1 MERKDEQ
8 KEQWSTIDTMKLN
21 HVRVAGAS
29 YSYGVKQVWFITL
42 HLDET
47 IKKEVEEHIPFLNH
61 YINNSWLSDADNG
74 MFSVISL
81 QLIPEAA
88 RENYVFF
95 APLRFFLKTDQYL
108 RFFFFEEDMSIV
120 VKTGEDKRKIFDDLT
135 KPLKLILNYQCKRKK
150 SDEEIQW
157 AYAQSKKLLK
167 FYAKGDEG
175 GTFSFLQE
183 ENGKQVWQKNI
194 SFKIMTLSAIAGV
207 PMIIFEIEEK
217 RIQEFLEKYKR
228 KIGKNLFLLIP
239 SKGLEIL
246 VSDKSFPLI
255 IGRNRILFFLFQYEY
270 RPYMSLVK
278 Q

>member
-1 MERKDEQ
+1 MKKEEVQ
-8 KEQWSTIDTMKLN
+8 KEQWSIIDTMRLN
-21 HVRVAGAS
+21 HVRVGGAS

-47 IKKEVEEHIPFLNH
+47 IKEEVEEHIPFLNH

-81 QLIPEAA
+81 QLIPEIA

-120 VKTGEDKRKIFDDLT
+120 AKTNEEKRKIFDDLT
-135 KPLKLILNYQCKRKK
+135 KPLELILNYQCKRKK

-157 AYAQSKKLLK
+157 AYAQSKNLLE

-194 SFKIMTLSAIAGV
+194 SFKTIALSAIAGV
-207 PMIIFEIEEK
+207 PIVIFEVEEK

-239 SKGLEIL
+239 SKGLKIL
-246 VSDKSFPLI
+246 VSDRSFPLI
-255 IGRNRILFFLFQYEY
+255 IDRNRILFFLLRYEY
-270 RPYMSLVK
+270 LPYMSLVK